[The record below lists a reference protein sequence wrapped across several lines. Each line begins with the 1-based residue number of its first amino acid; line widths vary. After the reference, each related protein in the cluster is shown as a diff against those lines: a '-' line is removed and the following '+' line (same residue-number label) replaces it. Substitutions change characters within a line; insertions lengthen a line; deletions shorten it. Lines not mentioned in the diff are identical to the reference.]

1 MEELILVTEDE
12 KEMNRMICDYLEAV
26 GYRTLSALDG
36 QEALEIFREQEPA
49 LVVLDIMM
57 PKLDGIDVTRRIR
70 AASSVPIILLTARA
84 EEGDKLMGLEIGAD
98 DYMTKPFSMKELAA
112 RIRAVLRRTE
122 GFAQKKAEAEEDN
135 KAPLKEGEL
144 ILDRLKMTLYKEGK
158 AVNMTAVQYAILEKM
173 MSSPGRVFTRMDLLN
188 SFQADPWEGY
198 ERTIDVHIKNI
209 RKLTETDPS
218 HPVYVETVWG
228 VGYRFREER

>member
-1 MEELILVTEDE
+1 
-12 KEMNRMICDYLEAV
+12 
-26 GYRTLSALDG
+26 
-36 QEALEIFREQEPA
+36 
-49 LVVLDIMM
+49 
-57 PKLDGIDVTRRIR
+57 
-70 AASSVPIILLTARA
+70 
-84 EEGDKLMGLEIGAD
+84 
-98 DYMTKPFSMKELAA
+98 
-112 RIRAVLRRTE
+112 
-122 GFAQKKAEAEEDN
+122 
-135 KAPLKEGEL
+135 
-144 ILDRLKMTLYKEGK
+144 MTLYKEGK

>member
-1 MEELILVTEDE
+1 MDELILVAEDE

-36 QEALEIFREQEPA
+36 SQALDLFRSGEPA
-49 LVVLDIMM
+49 LVLLDVMM

-70 AASSVPIILLTARA
+70 AQSHVPIIMLTAMA

-112 RIRAVLRRTE
+112 RIRAVLRRTVDFSRKNTEE
-122 GFAQKKAEAEEDN
+122 GDDEKQ
-135 KAPLKEGEL
+135 PLREGDL
-144 ILDRLKMTLYKEGK
+144 VLDRLKMTLYKEGK
-158 AVNMTAVQYAILEKM
+158 PVELTAVQYAILEKM
-173 MSSPGRVFTRMDLLN
+173 MASPGRVFNRMDLLK
-188 SFQADPWEGY
+188 SFQEDPWEGY

-209 RKLTETDPS
+209 RKLTESDPS
-218 HPVYVETVWG
+218 HPDYIETVWG
-228 VGYRFREER
+228 VGYRFRESS